1 LATLAHEL
9 RNPLAPLSNALELW
23 PAMEKNPVEME
34 KLREMMERQVQQMI
48 RLIDDL
54 LDMSRIT
61 RGKIQL
67 RKQPVEVAT
76 LVDGALE
83 SVGPF
88 IQRYDHQVNIDL
100 PKEPLYVDGDVAR
113 LLQVIS
119 NILHNAAKY
128 TGRNGQIWVSAKC
141 ENGEAVISV
150 RDNGPGIPANMLASI
165 FEMFTQVDQT
175 LERAHGGLGIGL
187 TLAKTMV
194 ELHGGTIAAH
204 SDGPGQGSEFSI
216 RLPALDSAI
225 PKLVQETPGDGSP
238 RSTLP
243 RHRVLV
249 VDDVQASAKTLALM
263 LNAIGQDVEMR
274 NDGKAALQAAAD
286 FRPSVIFLDIGMP
299 QMDGYEVA
307 RRLRQQSNFSG
318 ITLVALT
325 GYGQDDD
332 RRRALEAGFN
342 YHLVK
347 PASIDVLEQ
356 LLAVVPAEPSS
367 ASQPANQP
375 TS

>member
-1 LATLAHEL
+1 
-9 RNPLAPLSNALELW
+9 
-23 PAMEKNPVEME
+23 MEKNPVEME

-83 SVGPF
+83 SIGPF
-88 IQRYDHQVNIDL
+88 IERYDHQVNIDL
-100 PKEPLYVDGDVAR
+100 PKEPLYIDGDVAR

-128 TGRNGQIWVSAKC
+128 TGRNGQIWVSAKR
-141 ENGEAVISV
+141 ENGEAVIRV
-150 RDNGPGIPANMLASI
+150 RDNGPGIPEDMLASI

-175 LERAHGGLGIGL
+175 LDRAHGGLGIGL

-194 ELHGGTIAAH
+194 ELHGGSIAAH
-204 SDGPGQGSEFSI
+204 SDGPGQGCEFSI
-216 RLPALDSAI
+216 RLPALDSAT
-225 PKLVQETPGDGSP
+225 PKLAQQPPSDGSM

-263 LNAIGQDVEMR
+263 LNAIGQEVEMR
-274 NDGKAALQAAAD
+274 SDGTAALQAAAD

-307 RRLRQQSNFSG
+307 RRLRQQPTFSG

-347 PASIDVLEQ
+347 PASIDALEQ
-356 LLAVVPAEPSS
+356 LLAVVPAEQSP
-367 ASQPANQP
+367 ANQPANQV
-375 TS
+375 SS